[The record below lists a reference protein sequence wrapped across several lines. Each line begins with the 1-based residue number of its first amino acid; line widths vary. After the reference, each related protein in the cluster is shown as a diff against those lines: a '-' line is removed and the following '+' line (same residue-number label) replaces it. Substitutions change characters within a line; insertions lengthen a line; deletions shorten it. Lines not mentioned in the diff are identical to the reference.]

1 MMQTPMLCWLS
12 REHAIL
18 KAAMASARQIWDIL
32 HSARLHSPELSH
44 ERHSLVLSRV
54 QFVSR
59 FSCALTILWIAVEFV
74 CWPWPVSGVL
84 GLERALV
91 AGAFWILGAYRFET
105 RPLGV
110 YGAVLA
116 LVLIP
121 SGLILGVE
129 FVLAHTGA
137 HTYKLFGTQA
147 YLFSPI
153 ALAAIL
159 SIFPLT
165 LRESALLAAPLIP
178 VTVLPIMMWPELFE
192 TTSPMAVVLLV
203 ILVAGLSAIASISQL
218 NFLISLV
225 EKSATDG
232 LTGAVTRKFGER
244 MLETVFAI
252 AQRRNTALSVL
263 FIDLDRFKSVND
275 RFGHSAGDDI
285 LRRVVASIRA
295 IARRQDVLVRWGGE
309 EFVLIMPETNSTE
322 VESFISRLARTGI
335 GLAPDAVPI
344 TASMGA
350 AERLSDKADGCAVL
364 VEAADRRMYMAKEAG
379 RNCYVG
385 PSGVAVASVFGSAR
399 EVSENAEGR
408 VKKNAS
414 AERDLAPLKRVSS
427 QEISPIKDL
436 MRC

>member
-1 MMQTPMLCWLS
+1 MPSTRQT
-12 REHAIL
+12 
-18 KAAMASARQIWDIL
+18 WDIL
-32 HSARLHSPELSH
+32 HSARFHSLDLSH
-44 ERHSLVLSRV
+44 ERYGLVFSRV

-59 FSCALTILWIAVEFV
+59 LFSVLTVLWIGVEFV
-74 CWPWPVSGVL
+74 CWPWPVSGAL
-84 GLERALV
+84 GLERAFV
-91 AGAFWILGAYRFET
+91 AGAFWILGAYRFEA
-105 RPLGV
+105 RALDA
-110 YGAVLA
+110 YGAVSA
-116 LVLIP
+116 LILIP

-137 HTYKLFGTQA
+137 HAHQLFGTQA

-165 LRESALLAAPLIP
+165 ARESMLLAAPLIP
-178 VTVLPIMMWPELFE
+178 VTVLPIIMWPELFA

-203 ILVAGLSAIASISQL
+203 VLVAGISAIASLSQL
-218 NFLISLV
+218 GFLVSFV

-244 MLETVFAI
+244 MLETVFAMS
-252 AQRRNTALSVL
+252 QRKNTALSVL
-263 FIDLDRFKSVND
+263 FIDLDHFKSVND

-285 LRRVVASIRA
+285 LRRVVVSIRA
-295 IARRQDVLVRWGGE
+295 VARRQDVLVRWGGE
-309 EFVLIMPETNSTE
+309 EFVLIMPETNGTE

-350 AERLSDKADGCAVL
+350 AERLSDRTDGWVVL
-364 VEAADRRMYMAKEAG
+364 VEAADRRMYAAKEAG

-385 PSGVAVASVFGSAR
+385 PSGIAVAGVFGSPRPVFGNVEDGA
-399 EVSENAEGR
+399 S
-408 VKKNAS
+408 KNAN
-414 AERDLAPLKRVSS
+414 AKGDLALPDKITP
-427 QEISPIKDL
+427 QEIAPIKDL
-436 MRC
+436 VRC